1 MGNLQLYANLYASKI
16 MDPKMDSGCVDPGEE
31 FEETYD
37 VSRPLRPEEVIGIVD
52 QLLCHEVRSTLMLQ
66 VRHAY

>member
-1 MGNLQLYANLYASKI
+1 